1 MIIIKTW
8 QARRERSIT
17 LVKLAEMTG
26 ISKTTLNDIENGKIS
41 PNLNQ
46 LEKIAVAL
54 NASMSDLY
62 ESVCES

>member
-8 QARRERSIT
+8 QARKRHSIT
-17 LVKLAEMTG
+17 LVKLSEMTG

-46 LEKIAVAL
+46 IEKIAIAL
-54 NASMSDLY
+54 NVSLSDLY
-62 ESVCES
+62 ESVRES

>member
-8 QARRERSIT
+8 QARKSRSIT

-41 PNLNQ
+41 PQ
-46 LEKIAVAL
+46 P
-54 NASMSDLY
+54 
-62 ESVCES
+62 EST